1 MNRDSARAAW
11 LRLALGLALT
21 PCAAGLVAALCSNA
35 HVTQRVVDAVV
46 FAGGAL
52 LPVLGL
58 ALAATCET
66 TLTFALVLAGAC
78 GVLVLVFARFAQA
91 HSAAPLL
98 VNTSLVAIAWGLG
111 SSLGRR
117 VQHASHLLPACVVA
131 ACADLASVLSPEG
144 PSHAIAQS
152 DRALS
157 LLATWFPEPGMHAV
171 APALGIGDLL
181 FMALVFGVA
190 RRHALPYAR
199 TAVLCLLGTAV
210 AGAAAAAFGVPVPAL
225 PAIGL
230 CVLMGLPATRRLRC
244 EDRRAARW
252 AMIIACS
259 LAFATIARNF
269 WTPS

>member
-1 MNRDSARAAW
+1 MVNPDWARSAW

-21 PCAAGLVAALCSNA
+21 PCAAGLVAALGSNA
-35 HVTQRVVDAVV
+35 HVTQRVADAVV

-66 TLTFALVLAGAC
+66 PLVFALALAGAC
-78 GVLVLVFARFAQA
+78 GVLVLAGVAQA
-91 HSAAPLL
+91 HSPSPLL
-98 VNTSLVAIAWGLG
+98 VDTSLVAIAWGLG

-131 ACADLASVLSPEG
+131 GCADLASVLSPEG

-157 LLATWFPEPGMHAV
+157 VLATWFPEPGTHAV

-181 FMALVFGVA
+181 FMGLVFGVA
-190 RRHALPYAR
+190 RAHALPYAR
-199 TAVLCLLGTAV
+199 TAVLCLLGTAL
-210 AGAAAAAFGVPVPAL
+210 AGAAAALFGVPVPAL
-225 PAIGL
+225 PAIVL
-230 CVLMGLPATRRLRC
+230 CVLIGMPATRRVRR

-252 AMIIACS
+252 SMIIACS
-259 LAFATIARNF
+259 LALATIARNF
-269 WTPS
+269 WRPS